1 MGSGLRPY
9 VTTAMIALALLALG
23 TATCRDV
30 SGAEAEPAEIFV
42 HAIGAGTV
50 TKAPDAELHP
60 GEGMTL
66 TAIAA
71 SGWRFERWSGD
82 IAGAANPLTFT
93 LRESQTCIA
102 VFRPVDPGAVFLPG
116 GNFFGRN
123 RYIEYVPGDRPLVI
137 SVPHGGDMQ
146 PAEIRDRPSGETTQ
160 DGFVIELGREAAA
173 AYDGQFQG
181 RPHLVICHLHRR
193 KLDANRGP
201 GEGAAGDP
209 LALLAWNEFQEYILV
224 AKEIVGRG
232 LYLDLH
238 GQSDD
243 ALRQQLGYLLSAQ
256 DLRRSDAELDQPAI
270 SSRSSLRRLAQASAV
285 PFSQL
290 VRGPRSLGGLLES
303 LGYDSVPSP
312 RWPHP
317 GDVPYY
323 DGGYNTQVHGSRD
336 NGEIDGMQL
345 EATRTVRF
353 DAASRALFAAS
364 LARALAE
371 FIAAWY

>member
-1 MGSGLRPY
+1 MRPY
-9 VTTAMIALALLALG
+9 LTPAAIILALLALG
-23 TATCRDV
+23 LASCRDV
-30 SGAEAEPAEIFV
+30 NGPEAEPAEVFV
-42 HAIGAGTV
+42 YAIGAGTLE
-50 TKAPDAELHP
+50 KAPEAGLYP
-60 GEGMTL
+60 GDGMTL
-66 TAIAA
+66 TAIPA
-71 SGWRFERWSGD
+71 SGWRFGRWSGD

-93 LRESQTCIA
+93 LKESQTCIA
-102 VFRPVDPGAVFLPG
+102 VFRPVDLGAVFLPG
-116 GNFFGRN
+116 GSFFGRN

-146 PAEIRDRPSGETTQ
+146 PAEIRDRASGETTQ
-160 DGFVIELGREAAA
+160 DGFVIELGREVTA

-201 GEGAAGDP
+201 GQGAAGDP

-224 AKEIVGRG
+224 AKAIVGRG

-270 SSRSSLRRLAQASAV
+270 SSRSSLRGLAQASAV

-290 VRGPRSLGGLLES
+290 VRGPSSLGGLLES

-323 DGGYNTQVHGSRD
+323 DGGYNTQAHGSRD
-336 NGEIDGMQL
+336 SGSIDGIQL